1 MTARRI
7 YGIWD
12 ARTAPKSSRYCFA
25 RQQCCVCRV
34 GRLKPFHRIA
44 VISTAKR
51 WMKRKS
57 ARNANYRCY
66 RTSRVIFFFFFFIIM
81 HLMWK
86 NTETTWMRREEII
99 TRSKRRHIF
108 ASIALFCLPEHFKQC
123 ITISKLVKCD
133 SLSTHEKQDENCV
146 CRAIFHYIF
155 ARSAASWEREG
166 RHKSA
171 YLCSELVP
179 SLP

>member
-66 RTSRVIFFFFFFIIM
+66 RTSRVIFFFFFFHNNAFDVEKHRNNLNAEGRDYYEIKTPAHICIHRATLFTRTLQTM
-81 HLMWK
+81 HY
-86 NTETTWMRREEII
+86 
-99 TRSKRRHIF
+99 
-108 ASIALFCLPEHFKQC
+108 HFKAGQVWFLVH
-123 ITISKLVKCD
+123 TWKTGWKLCLSGYIPLYFC
-133 SLSTHEKQDENCV
+133 SLGCKL
-146 CRAIFHYIF
+146 RA
-155 ARSAASWEREG
+155 RG
-166 RHKSA
+166 
-171 YLCSELVP
+171 P
-179 SLP
+179 P